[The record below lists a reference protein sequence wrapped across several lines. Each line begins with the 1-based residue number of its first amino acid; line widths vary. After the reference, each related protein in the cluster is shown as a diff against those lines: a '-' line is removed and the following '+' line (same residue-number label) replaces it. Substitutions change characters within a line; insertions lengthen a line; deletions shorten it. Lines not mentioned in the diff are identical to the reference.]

1 MFHLF
6 RSVSRD
12 AGGSEIRTV
21 RRRRRTRLLR
31 YIDILGPWA
40 GVILFTIVMASQT
53 PTFLTLPNIRN
64 ILVDASGYIL
74 LAVGMTFVITGA
86 GIDLS
91 VGSTLTLSG
100 VALVMLVKHTSI
112 DPILAMVVCLAVGT
126 FLGLVNGL
134 IITML
139 KMPDFIATLAT
150 MIAYRGIT
158 LVIVGGIV
166 LYGFPKHMV
175 YLGQARL
182 WGIVPVSV
190 IMAILVVAVAD
201 FLYKRTR
208 FWQVYR
214 GNRRESQCCH
224 PRRDTLRQV
233 QDIHL
238 HLLRVPGCACGDHAY
253 RKARFLSRH
262 LRYGNGDAHDSSG
275 HHRRHRPVRW
285 DRAAVGL
292 PGRCDIDLHGHQ
304 WDGAPQTSVL
314 LAASRGG
321 RSDNLGSYALH
332 HHRPQGVAWSRGY
345 GVSRKCVIGVYL
357 GTMGTKTKLI

>member
-6 RSVSRD
+6 RSVFGD
-12 AGGSEIRTV
+12 AAITEIRTV

-40 GVILFTIVMASQT
+40 GIILFTMVMASQT
-53 PTFLTLPNIRN
+53 PTFLSLPNIRN

-100 VALVMLVKHTSI
+100 VALVMLVKHTPI
-112 DPILAMVVCLAVGT
+112 DPILAMVVCLAVGA
-126 FLGLVNGL
+126 FLGLLNGL
-134 IITML
+134 IITKL

-166 LYGFPKHMV
+166 LYGFPKSMI

-190 IMAILVVAVAD
+190 IVAILVVLAAS

-208 FWQVYR
+208 FGRYTVAIG
-214 GNRRESQCCH
+214 GNRTAAIHAGIPVARYKIYTYIFSGFLAALAAIMLIGRLDSYHGTFGTGMEMHTIAAVIIGGTALYGGIGRLWGSLAGAILIAMVINGMVLLRLQYFWQQVAVGAVIILAVMLYTITGLRES
-224 PRRDTLRQV
+224 R
-233 QDIHL
+233 
-238 HLLRVPGCACGDHAY
+238 
-253 RKARFLSRH
+253 
-262 LRYGNGDAHDSSG
+262 
-275 HHRRHRPVRW
+275 
-285 DRAAVGL
+285 
-292 PGRCDIDLHGHQ
+292 
-304 WDGAPQTSVL
+304 GA
-314 LAASRGG
+314 GG
-321 RSDNLGSYALH
+321 
-332 HHRPQGVAWSRGY
+332 
-345 GVSRKCVIGVYL
+345 
-357 GTMGTKTKLI
+357 MG